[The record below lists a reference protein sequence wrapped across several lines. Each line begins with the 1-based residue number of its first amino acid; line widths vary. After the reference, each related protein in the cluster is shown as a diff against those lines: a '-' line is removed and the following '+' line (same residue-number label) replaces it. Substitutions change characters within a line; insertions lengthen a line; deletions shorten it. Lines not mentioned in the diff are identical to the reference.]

1 MGDSELTS
9 LTTLDRYQVAPWM
22 VRIEPEKGTGLVKLS
37 ATDAFQVRSLA
48 HERFARQLG
57 KLAQEQMQ
65 VIASALAVVL
75 AIK

>member
-1 MGDSELTS
+1 
-9 LTTLDRYQVAPWM
+9 M